1 MSRTWKLTLQA
12 EAALEEIILYSAQEG
27 RFDVAETIAYL
38 IDPILERIEAL
49 AVGGTWGAK
58 SCDRILGEGRSIDG
72 LKYAVMEKSGYL
84 IIFDEFEDRIE
95 VIDIVYGGRDL
106 PAYLIERSYALDRS
120 LPTERASPSK
130 KRQSRGRHT
139 KSNDSDD
146 R

>member
-12 EAALEEIILYSAQEG
+12 EAALEDILVYSAREG

-49 AVGGTWGAK
+49 AADGIWGAK
-58 SCDRILGEGRSIDG
+58 SCDRILGEGRSAGG
-72 LKYAVMEKSGYL
+72 LKYVIMDKSGYL
-84 IIFDEFEDRIE
+84 IIFDEFDDRIE

-106 PAYLIERSYALDRS
+106 PAYLNERRYALDHTS
-120 LPTERASPSK
+120 PTEQVSPSK
-130 KRQSRGRHT
+130 KRLSRGRHA
-139 KSNDSDD
+139 KPDY

>member
-12 EAALEEIILYSAQEG
+12 GAALEDILVYSAQEG
-27 RFDVAETIAYL
+27 RFDVAETMIYL

-49 AVGGTWGAK
+49 AVDGTWGAK
-58 SCDRILGEGRSIDG
+58 SCDRILGEGRSMAG
-72 LKYAVMEKSGYL
+72 LKYVVMDKSDYL

-106 PAYLIERSYALDRS
+106 PAYLYEIHYALDRTS
-120 LPTERASPSK
+120 PTEQASQLK
-130 KRQSRGRHT
+130 KRQSRGRHA
-139 KSNDSDD
+139 KSSDSDD

>member
-12 EAALEEIILYSAQEG
+12 EAALEDILVYSAQEG
-27 RFDVAETIAYL
+27 RFDVAETIVYL

-49 AVGGTWGAK
+49 AVDGTWGAK
-58 SCDRILGEGRSIDG
+58 ACDRILGEGRSAGG
-72 LKYAVMEKSGYL
+72 LKYVVMDKSGYL

-106 PAYLIERSYALDRS
+106 SAYLNERSYALDRTS
-120 LPTERASPSK
+120 PTEQASQPK
-130 KRQSRGRHT
+130 KRLSRGRHA
-139 KSNDSDD
+139 KSDD